1 MGFVLTEEP
10 PGRRAALLLRGVP
23 LERKGCVVDLD
34 HRATE
39 DLAKTAV
46 WAEDS
51 LGYAREHR
59 QRESTRLLE
68 AVKADVEFQGT
79 SLAGPLGRTRT
90 PANGTRARRTTC

>member
-1 MGFVLTEEP
+1 MTEEP

-23 LERKGCVVDLD
+23 PERKGCVVYLD

-51 LGYAREHR
+51 LVYAREHG
-59 QRESTRLLE
+59 QRELTRLLE
-68 AVKADVEFQGT
+68 VVKADVEFQET
-79 SLAGPLGRTRT
+79 SLAGPSGRKLAQ
-90 PANGTRARRTTC
+90 ANGTQARRTT

>member
-1 MGFVLTEEP
+1 LTEEP

-23 LERKGCVVDLD
+23 LERKGCVVND

-68 AVKADVEFQGT
+68 AMKADVEFQGT
-79 SLAGPLGRTRT
+79 SLAGPSGRTRAQ
-90 PANGTRARRTTC
+90 ANGTRARRMTC

>member
-1 MGFVLTEEP
+1 LTEEP

-23 LERKGCVVDLD
+23 LERKGCVVND
-34 HRATE
+34 HRATK

-51 LGYAREHR
+51 LGYAREHG
-59 QRESTRLLE
+59 QRELRRLLE

-79 SLAGPLGRTRT
+79 SLVGPPGRTRT
-90 PANGTRARRTTC
+90 QSNGTRARRTTC

>member
-1 MGFVLTEEP
+1 MPEEP

-51 LGYAREHR
+51 LGYAREHG
-59 QRESTRLLE
+59 QRELRRLLE

-79 SLAGPLGRTRT
+79 SLVGPPGRTRT
-90 PANGTRARRTTC
+90 QSNGTRARRTTC

>member
-1 MGFVLTEEP
+1 MTEEP

-51 LGYAREHR
+51 LGYAREHG
-59 QRESTRLLE
+59 QRELTRLLE

-79 SLAGPLGRTRT
+79 PLAGPSASTRT
-90 PANGTRARRTTC
+90 QASGTRTRRTTC